1 MATAT
6 LSSKGQITIPLAVR
20 ERLGVT
26 TGDRVEFVELDDGG
40 FALIP
45 AVLEVTSLKGMVR
58 KPRKPVSIEDMR
70 RVAKR
75 RLYFPESRPGP

>member
-70 RVAKR
+70 RVVVKR
-75 RLYFPESRPGP
+75 ASGR

>member
-70 RVAKR
+70 RVVVKR
-75 RLYFPESRPGP
+75 AGGR

>member
-6 LSSKGQITIPLAVR
+6 VSSKGQITIPLAVR

-70 RVAKR
+70 RVVVKR
-75 RLYFPESRPGP
+75 AGGR